1 MYIEYSVYTIIT
13 KFEVVALSKLLNVVN
28 YLELVLNESKQV

>member
-13 KFEVVALSKLLNVVN
+13 KFEVVVSKLLNVVN